1 MIFLVN
7 DFFSW
12 FRKKFAIIGITTVF
26 KSTFF
31 CFVPKVMNN
40 IYRYISIELF
50 QVFVH
55 FLPLSFSIV
64 FVFLYEWLNRDSSGL
79 NFCFKTKLLRENI
92 SQVYKYIDPWRKTKT
107 IYLIPK
113 KTKQLNDDW
122 KIFIFEF
129 FCFVLLKPNDNLY
142 RSLVNDDDDNLL
154 FFEQKKLKLVF
165 HFLVVHATFIT
176 FQFSF

>member
-1 MIFLVN
+1 MVYTIQKRQQRKQMRIVQEMKYFCCCRSIENGYQIKQVCCRISSYEIECFGLNQEKQFHEKKIVIFLVN

-64 FVFLYEWLNRDSSGL
+64 FVFLYE
-79 NFCFKTKLLRENI
+79 
-92 SQVYKYIDPWRKTKT
+92 
-107 IYLIPK
+107 
-113 KTKQLNDDW
+113 
-122 KIFIFEF
+122 
-129 FCFVLLKPNDNLY
+129 
-142 RSLVNDDDDNLL
+142 
-154 FFEQKKLKLVF
+154 
-165 HFLVVHATFIT
+165 
-176 FQFSF
+176 